1 MIIQSSTKE
10 FQVPLHKVKE
20 FLSIPKNLVYLLPKD
35 KVSDFQSNEAQCSFK
50 AQGGINIHLD
60 FVGSENHSI
69 HYRSGNGSPFVFTL
83 TIKLEAME
91 THCSGHIVFDGEIN
105 GFLKMMVEKPL
116 KGLFE
121 EMGENLSAH
130 FQQN

>member
-20 FLSIPKNLVYLLPKD
+20 FLSTPKNIVFLLPKD

-69 HYRSGNGSPFVFTL
+69 LYRSGNGSPFAFTL
-83 TIKLEAME
+83 TIKLEAIE
-91 THCSGHIVFDGEIN
+91 TYCKGHIVFDGEIN

-121 EMGENLSAH
+121 EMSENLSAH